1 MIFSIPLAWLQLIRQ
16 RVRFLVTLAG
26 IAFIVILLFMQIG
39 FQNALYASAT
49 FLHQNLRGDLFLI
62 SSQYK
67 SITSKQPFPRSRLY
81 QALGING
88 VQSVSPLYLEF
99 AKFKNPETGQ
109 KSPIYI
115 LGFDPGAPIF
125 NLPEVEQNLDII
137 KVPNRVLFDRASR
150 PEFGPIAQ
158 EFVKGKSIEV
168 EIFPSNARNGYSVEI
183 GGLFSLGPS
192 FGVDGN
198 LIVNYLTIL
207 QIFLDRQ
214 AEEIDLGAIALNPGV
229 NSQEVLAN
237 LRAYLPQDIRVF
249 TRQSFI
255 EFEKEYWTVR
265 TPIGFVFSSMVVMG
279 FVVGVVVVYQ
289 ILYSNISNHLAEY
302 ATLKAMGFKHV
313 YLSNI
318 IFQQALL
325 LAILG
330 YIPGFIISFLL
341 YDLAKA
347 TTHLP
352 VIMSVSKAL
361 TILGAT
367 IGMCWISGLLSANK
381 LQSTDPADIF

>member
-49 FLHQNLRGDLFLI
+49 FLHQNLRGDLFII

-67 SITSKQPFPRSRLY
+67 SLTSKQPFPRSRLY
-81 QALGING
+81 QVLGIHG

-99 AKFKNPETGQ
+99 AKFKNPETGRN
-109 KSPIYI
+109 SPIYI
-115 LGFDPGAPIF
+115 LGFDPASPVF
-125 NLPEVEQNLDII
+125 NLPEVEQHLDVL
-137 KVPNRVLFDRASR
+137 KFPNRVLFDRASR
-150 PEFGPIAQ
+150 PEFGPIA
-158 EFVKGKSIEV
+158 EAFARGESVEV
-168 EIFPSNARNGYSVEI
+168 EIFPSNARNGYSVEV

-214 AEEIDLGAIALNPGV
+214 SDEIDLGLITLQPGTNP
-229 NSQEVLAN
+229 QEVIAELS
-237 LRAYLPQDIRVF
+237 AYLSNDVRVM

-255 EFEKEYWTVR
+255 EFEKEYWTAR
-265 TPIGFVFSSMVVMG
+265 TPIGFVFSSMVIMG
-279 FVVGVVVVYQ
+279 FVVGIVVVYQ

-302 ATLKAMGFKHV
+302 ATLKAIGFKNN
-313 YLSNI
+313 YLFSVV
-318 IFQQALL
+318 FQQALL

-347 TTHLP
+347 VTHLP
-352 VIMSVSKAL
+352 VMMSANKAL
-361 TILGAT
+361 VILMAT
-367 IGMCWISGLLSANK
+367 VAMCWISGIFSMNK

>member
-81 QALGING
+81 QTLGVNG

-115 LGFDPGAPIF
+115 LGFDPASPVF
-125 NLPEVEQNLDII
+125 NSPEVEQNLDVI
-137 KVPNRVLFDRASR
+137 KFPNRVLFDRASR
-150 PEFGPIAQ
+150 PEFGPIAE
-158 EFVKGKSIEV
+158 EFAKGKSIEV
-168 EIFPSNARNGYSVEI
+168 EIFPSNARDGYSVEI

-214 AEEIDLGAIALNPGV
+214 AEEIDLGLITLNPGV
-229 NSQEVLAN
+229 NPQEVLAY
-237 LRAYLPQDIRVF
+237 LSAYLPQDIRVL

-255 EFEKEYWTVR
+255 EFEKEYWTAR
-265 TPIGFVFSSMVVMG
+265 TPIGFVFSSMVIMG

-302 ATLKAMGFKHV
+302 ATLKAIGFKHN
-313 YLSNI
+313 YLSAV

-352 VIMSVSKAL
+352 VMMSVDKAL
-361 TILGAT
+361 TILCAT
-367 IGMCWISGLLSANK
+367 IGMCWISGWLSANK